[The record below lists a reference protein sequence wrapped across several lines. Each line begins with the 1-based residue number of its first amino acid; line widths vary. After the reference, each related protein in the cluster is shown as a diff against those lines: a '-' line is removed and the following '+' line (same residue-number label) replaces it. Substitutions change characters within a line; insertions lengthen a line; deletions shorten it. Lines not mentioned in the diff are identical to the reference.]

1 MAAQRHQRRGE
12 GGPVIGCPVG
22 LSESGPR
29 PEAGVPIQAE
39 MTSDP
44 GPQLPLF
51 AAPDLP
57 PPLPRQVVAPARS
70 TGAVTADAG
79 DAMANRALD
88 FSAPQAPEPAATAAA
103 PPAPPAPTPAEPPP
117 TDTEPMS
124 THTIPSPKP
133 ALEPLEPIKQ
143 PRLWRD
149 NGWTARVI
157 KNDSDEGW
165 AVEMIKDG
173 EPEPAL
179 VGPWTMGRDKKNPK
193 PLDAAAFHTWVKTAS
208 EVLRRHEQHLH
219 ATLHK
224 EVTVPLETGRLRVTL
239 TIVPDDDDAHALL
252 AAHGA
257 DGDLLAQVRVPANFR
272 LNLASASAW
281 VDGGFRKP
289 G

>member
-1 MAAQRHQRRGE
+1 
-12 GGPVIGCPVG
+12 
-22 LSESGPR
+22 
-29 PEAGVPIQAE
+29 

-57 PPLPRQVVAPARS
+57 PVPPPVARPTR
-70 TGAVTADAG
+70 TADTAASPANAADG
-79 DAMANRALD
+79 ERMANGVPDL
-88 FSAPQAPEPAATAAA
+88 FESQAPDEAAAVAIPAA
-103 PPAPPAPTPAEPPP
+103 PSEPAPPAAEPPQTHP
-117 TDTEPMS
+117 EPMS

-133 ALEPLEPIKQ
+133 TPEPLDPIKE

-219 ATLHK
+219 ATLNK
-224 EVTVPLETGRLRVTL
+224 EVSVPLESGRLRVTL

-252 AAHGA
+252 AAYGA
-257 DGDLLAQVRVPANFR
+257 DGEQLAQVRVAAGFR
-272 LNLASASAW
+272 LNQSSASAW
-281 VDGGFRKP
+281 IASDFRRP